1 MRLLSWNDLSIKIFC
16 SIFMPTVEKYGT
28 EKLHDKP
35 VLHSGLGALHIAL
48 KSISF
53 GHLGCAGW
61 KDYSLA

>member
-1 MRLLSWNDLSIKIFC
+1 
-16 SIFMPTVEKYGT
+16 MPTVEKYGT

-53 GHLGCAGW
+53 GYLGCAG
-61 KDYSLA
+61 